1 MTALVAGRDGVRD
14 LVRRSLRWRVP
25 ARWYAVALLG
35 LPAALLFVAPALY
48 GTAPL
53 HALTAN
59 WPLVFT
65 SFLPTLAFLVVFNN
79 VAEEVGWTGFL
90 FARLQDRHRP
100 LGAALLAFLPFWCWH
115 VLSFTHDT
123 GAWLTGLLIA
133 AFFALPQLASRVMTG
148 WLYNST
154 GASVLIAGLFHSTF
168 NATVNPGGFAVAV
181 LGLPQGRWRTS
192 SAAWSSWP
200 RWWSSSRRTGSSGF
214 RRPSRRQPARQDARH
229 PLVSVRSRRVRAAL
243 QRHRRRRG
251 DPRLVAAVGSA
262 QLVTVGDDG
271 YPAATLLPVI
281 WDGDRLV
288 FHMARANP
296 HWRSIDEE
304 RPHWPWSPA
313 PRPTSRRPGTPPRPS
328 TAGWC
333 RPGTTRRSTSPAGC
347 RHDDPAWL
355 RARSRRLTASTRP
368 AGRSPGR

>member
-1 MTALVAGRDGVRD
+1 MAQQPPAPQPVTPPEFRHASLRAAVTRRPVVAFLVLMFVITGAIEILPAPEMVHGSLENIVGSAVPAFIVTALVAGRDGVRD

-35 LPAALLFVAPALY
+35 LPAALLVVAPALY

-181 LGLPQGRWRTS
+181 LGLPQKEMAYVVG
-192 SAAWSSWP
+192 
-200 RWWSSSRRTGSSGF
+200 G
-214 RRPSRRQPARQDARH
+214 
-229 PLVSVRSRRVRAAL
+229 LVVVAAL
-243 QRHRRRRG
+243 VVVIATCGRLGRG
-251 DPRLVAAVGSA
+251 RQA
-262 QLVTVGDDG
+262 
-271 YPAATLLPVI
+271 
-281 WDGDRLV
+281 
-288 FHMARANP
+288 
-296 HWRSIDEE
+296 
-304 RPHWPWSPA
+304 
-313 PRPTSRRPGTPPRPS
+313 
-328 TAGWC
+328 
-333 RPGTTRRSTSPAGC
+333 PAG
-347 RHDDPAWL
+347 
-355 RARSRRLTASTRP
+355 
-368 AGRSPGR
+368 